1 MNRFSAIDQAKKR
14 TTAELK
20 QLVAENGKSEYQL
33 HCQIIQLIERCKING
48 LRVWHTPN
56 SWISI
61 KNGKKDFV
69 QAARFKAMGCVPGVP
84 DLILS
89 WPGHVGFIEVKSA
102 KGGLTDPQGAF
113 LDDVRGHGHYTA
125 VVKSLSEATA
135 ILEAWGAIRAK
146 VAA

>member
-33 HCQIIQLIERCKING
+33 HCQIIQLIEQTKVPGLVCWHVPNG
-48 LRVWHTPN
+48 
-56 SWISI
+56 
-61 KNGKKDFV
+61 GKRSFSE
-69 QAARFKAMGCVPGVP
+69 AAKFRAMGVRAGVA
-84 DLILS
+84 DINLS
-89 WPGHVGFIEVKSA
+89 WNGHVGFIEVKA
-102 KGGLTDPQGAF
+102 PKGGRLSEAQEAF
-113 LDDVRGHGHYTA
+113 LEAMRGHGHYTA
-125 VVKSLSEATA
+125 VVKSLGEATA